1 MADIIKINGMPLV
14 DVYAVRSI
22 NDTTPDERGNISLED
37 ILFAAFVEEGVIQ
50 PVYDDESVVF
60 TDENGVMFVYDPVN
74 QNVRVSGGKSDITV
88 NGVEP
93 DAEGNITVKF
103 TINGIEPDENGNID
117 LPIYKGERY
126 EIYKGEYKEV
136 TDNG

>member
-14 DVYAVRSI
+14 DANAVRSI

-103 TINGIEPDENGNID
+103 TINGIEPDENGNLD
-117 LPIYKGERY
+117 LPIYKGEHY